1 MLAVW
6 FWSLSACDLCRTR
19 DGSRPADDGL
29 SGGRVACGA
38 GELQRVNDGFD
49 GAGEL
54 QRVNDELAEL
64 LKEELAD
71 ELKQEMRII
80 CGAWHLLV
88 LSLVSRLAGP
98 PGGVSPPARL
108 LSCISSVAPL
118 PHRLLRPAMLGG
130 LDDDPSPSSS
140 EPSPRSEFKDRAL
153 LLAGGVPIG
162 QAATRPLARRCARIL
177 RVERA
182 RIRPRAHKGSIM
194 RRHLSAHT
202 LGSGAAAGQY
212 SWPRRVPQRPCR

>member
-19 DGSRPADDGL
+19 DGSRPADDEL
-29 SGGRVACGA
+29 SGGRVAC
-38 GELQRVNDGFD
+38 

-88 LSLVSRLAGP
+88 LSLVSRVAGP

-108 LSCISSVAPL
+108 LSCMSSVAPL

-130 LDDDPSPSSS
+130 LDDDPSSSS
-140 EPSPRSEFKDRAL
+140 SKPRSEFKDRV
-153 LLAGGVPIG
+153 G
-162 QAATRPLARRCARIL
+162 RRCADRAGGDTAFGSTL
-177 RVERA
+177 R
-182 RIRPRAHKGSIM
+182 KD
-194 RRHLSAHT
+194 SA
-202 LGSGAAAGQY
+202 GGA
-212 SWPRRVPQRPCR
+212 CED

>member
-38 GELQRVNDGFD
+38 GELQRVND
-49 GAGEL
+49 
-54 QRVNDELAEL
+54 ELAEL

-80 CGAWHLLV
+80 CGAGHLLV
-88 LSLVSRLAGP
+88 LSLVSRLAGS

-130 LDDDPSPSSS
+130 LDDDPSSSS
-140 EPSPRSEFKDRAL
+140 SKPRSEFKDRV
-153 LLAGGVPIG
+153 G
-162 QAATRPLARRCARIL
+162 RRCADRAGGDTAFGSTL
-177 RVERA
+177 R
-182 RIRPRAHKGSIM
+182 KD
-194 RRHLSAHT
+194 SA
-202 LGSGAAAGQY
+202 GGA
-212 SWPRRVPQRPCR
+212 CED

>member
-64 LKEELAD
+64 LKEGLAD

-88 LSLVSRLAGP
+88 LSLVSRVAGP

-153 LLAGGVPIG
+153 LLG
-162 QAATRPLARRCARIL
+162 RRCADRAGGDTAFGSTL
-177 RVERA
+177 R
-182 RIRPRAHKGSIM
+182 KD
-194 RRHLSAHT
+194 SA
-202 LGSGAAAGQY
+202 GGA
-212 SWPRRVPQRPCR
+212 CED

>member
-19 DGSRPADDGL
+19 DGSRPADDEL
-29 SGGRVACGA
+29 SGGRVAC
-38 GELQRVNDGFD
+38 

-71 ELKQEMRII
+71 ELQQELRII
-80 CGAWHLLV
+80 CGAGHLLV

-153 LLAGGVPIG
+153 LLG
-162 QAATRPLARRCARIL
+162 RRCADRAGGDTAFGSTL
-177 RVERA
+177 R
-182 RIRPRAHKGSIM
+182 KGS
-194 RRHLSAHT
+194 A
-202 LGSGAAAGQY
+202 GGA
-212 SWPRRVPQRPCR
+212 CED

>member
-38 GELQRVNDGFD
+38 GELQRVND
-49 GAGEL
+49 
-54 QRVNDELAEL
+54 ELAEL

-80 CGAWHLLV
+80 CGTWHLLV

-153 LLAGGVPIG
+153 LLG
-162 QAATRPLARRCARIL
+162 RRCADRAGGDTAFGSTL
-177 RVERA
+177 R
-182 RIRPRAHKGSIM
+182 KD
-194 RRHLSAHT
+194 SA
-202 LGSGAAAGQY
+202 GGA
-212 SWPRRVPQRPCR
+212 CED

>member
-54 QRVNDELAEL
+54 QRVNDEFDGAGELQRVNDELAEL

-80 CGAWHLLV
+80 CGAGHLLV
-88 LSLVSRLAGP
+88 LSLVSRVAGP

-118 PHRLLRPAMLGG
+118 PHRLLRPAMLGV
-130 LDDDPSPSSS
+130 LDDDPSSSTS
-140 EPSPRSEFKDRAL
+140 ESSSPRSEFKDGAL
-153 LLAGGVPIG
+153 LLG
-162 QAATRPLARRCARIL
+162 RRCADRAGGDTAFGSTL
-177 RVERA
+177 R
-182 RIRPRAHKGSIM
+182 KD
-194 RRHLSAHT
+194 SA
-202 LGSGAAAGQY
+202 GGA
-212 SWPRRVPQRPCR
+212 CED

>member
-6 FWSLSACDLCRTR
+6 FWSLSACDLCRTG
-19 DGSRPADDGL
+19 DGSRPADDEL
-29 SGGRVACGA
+29 SGGRVAC
-38 GELQRVNDGFD
+38 

-130 LDDDPSPSSS
+130 LDGDPSPSSS
-140 EPSPRSEFKDRAL
+140 ESSSPRSEFKDGAL
-153 LLAGGVPIG
+153 LLG
-162 QAATRPLARRCARIL
+162 RRCADRAGGDTAFGSTL
-177 RVERA
+177 R
-182 RIRPRAHKGSIM
+182 KD
-194 RRHLSAHT
+194 SA
-202 LGSGAAAGQY
+202 GGA
-212 SWPRRVPQRPCR
+212 CED

>member
-38 GELQRVNDGFD
+38 GELQRVND
-49 GAGEL
+49 
-54 QRVNDELAEL
+54 ELAEL

-71 ELKQEMRII
+71 ELKQEVRII

-88 LSLVSRLAGP
+88 LSLVSRVAGP

-130 LDDDPSPSSS
+130 LDGDPSPSSS
-140 EPSPRSEFKDRAL
+140 ESSSPRSEFKDGAL
-153 LLAGGVPIG
+153 LLG
-162 QAATRPLARRCARIL
+162 RRCADRAGGDTAFGSTL
-177 RVERA
+177 R
-182 RIRPRAHKGSIM
+182 KD
-194 RRHLSAHT
+194 SA
-202 LGSGAAAGQY
+202 GGA
-212 SWPRRVPQRPCR
+212 CED

>member
-1 MLAVW
+1 MLVVW
-6 FWSLSACDLCRTR
+6 FWSLSACDLCRTG
-19 DGSRPADDGL
+19 DGSRPADDEL

-38 GELQRVNDGFD
+38 GELQRVND
-49 GAGEL
+49 EL
-54 QRVNDELAEL
+54 TEL

-140 EPSPRSEFKDRAL
+140 EPSPRIEFKDRAL
-153 LLAGGVPIG
+153 LLG
-162 QAATRPLARRCARIL
+162 RRCADRAGGDTAFGSTL
-177 RVERA
+177 R
-182 RIRPRAHKGSIM
+182 KD
-194 RRHLSAHT
+194 SA
-202 LGSGAAAGQY
+202 GGA
-212 SWPRRVPQRPCR
+212 CED

>member
-19 DGSRPADDGL
+19 DGSRPADDEL

-88 LSLVSRLAGP
+88 LSLVSRVAGP

-130 LDDDPSPSSS
+130 LDGDPSPSSS
-140 EPSPRSEFKDRAL
+140 ESSSPRSEFKDGAL
-153 LLAGGVPIG
+153 LLG
-162 QAATRPLARRCARIL
+162 RRCADRAGGDTAFGSTL
-177 RVERA
+177 R
-182 RIRPRAHKGSIM
+182 KD
-194 RRHLSAHT
+194 SA
-202 LGSGAAAGQY
+202 GGA
-212 SWPRRVPQRPCR
+212 CED